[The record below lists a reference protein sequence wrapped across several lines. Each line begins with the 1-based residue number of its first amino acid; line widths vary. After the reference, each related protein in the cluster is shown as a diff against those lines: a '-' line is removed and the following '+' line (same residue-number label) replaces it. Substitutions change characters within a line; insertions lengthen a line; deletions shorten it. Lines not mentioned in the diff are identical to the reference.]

1 MVYAPVH
8 LFLQIH
14 SALKVITIYIS
25 ESPASATT
33 FKSLAVILYKLPI
46 FLASCS
52 LSSYLQLQ
60 STYHSSISVLIHT
73 SVYAVQRFTPL
84 LLEKYNIHCVYKTL
98 ILCFAKHRP
107 IGCHCHVAWCTSAL
121 LLFPAIRQ

>member
-1 MVYAPVH
+1 MVYAPVY

-14 SALKVITIYIS
+14 AALKVITIYIT
-25 ESPASATT
+25 ESPTSAAT

-46 FLASCS
+46 FLASYS

-60 STYHSSISVLIHT
+60 STYHSSISVLIST
-73 SVYAVQRFTPL
+73 SVYAVQRFTSL
-84 LLEKYNIHCVYKTL
+84 LLEKYSIHCVYKTL
-98 ILCFAKHRP
+98 ILCFAKYRP

-121 LLFPAIRQ
+121 LPFPAIRQ